1 MNTSP
6 LLSPVES
13 AARARP
19 LRRWSP
25 TQREALGARFAE
37 LHRAWCAAWLSPREG
52 AAHDAQV
59 QVDEPDAAMTPLPQD
74 EAWWSFAAATPAVEA
89 LVAEMFGCATA
100 EARSTHDAPLAF
112 ALARAAFADWLQRF
126 AALPVDLPAEPR
138 RHSESDAAK
147 DLVNPW
153 SGALCVSWPWCG
165 GIWRLGLPH
174 RVVAALIGAGEV
186 PVSTRT
192 HPDSPIAQL
201 SQALAQEAIALRVML
216 GGAEL
221 NLGQLQALQLGDVI
235 PLGHSLDAPAH
246 VVAADGA
253 TLCDGWLGQADG
265 RIAIT
270 LALSPTFPSNLP
282 SVKEKNP

>member
-1 MNTSP
+1 MNISP
-6 LLSPVES
+6 LLSPTES

-25 TQREALGARFAE
+25 AQREALCARFAE
-37 LHRAWCAAWLSPREG
+37 LHRAWCAAWLSPRGG
-52 AAHDAQV
+52 AAHDAQI
-59 QVDEPDAAMTPLPQD
+59 QLDDPDAAMASLPHD

-89 LVAEMFGCATA
+89 LAAEMFGCAMA
-100 EARSTHDAPLAF
+100 EAPSTRDAPLTF
-112 ALARAAFADWLQRF
+112 AMARAAFADWLQRF
-126 AALPVDLPAEPR
+126 AALPMELPAEPS
-138 RHSESDAAK
+138 RHAESDTARG
-147 DLVNPW
+147 LVNPW
-153 SGALCVSWPWCG
+153 SGTLCVSWPWCG
-165 GIWRLGLPH
+165 GIWRLGLPR

-186 PVSTRT
+186 PVSMQP

-201 SQALAQEAIALRVML
+201 SQALAHEAIVPRVML

-235 PLGHSLDAPAH
+235 PLGHPLDAPAH

-270 LALSPTFPSNLP
+270 LALSPTSPSNIP